1 MSKLDAGEYD
11 AIILATS
18 GLKRVELS
26 ERIKQEIDIDISLPA
41 VGQGALA
48 IECRADDEA
57 VLALLKPLNDGQ
69 ARIRLK
75 AERALNRRL
84 EGGCQVPIAAY
95 AVIEKDAEQSHQ
107 KTLWL
112 RGRVGSEDGTVLLKS
127 DKRIE
132 LTGDQ
137 ATREAQAEQL
147 GIEVADE
154 LLSLGADSILAA
166 IYADKKD

>member
-1 MSKLDAGEYD
+1 M
-11 AIILATS
+11 
-18 GLKRVELS
+18 
-26 ERIKQEIDIDISLPA
+26 PA

-48 IECRADDEA
+48 IECRSDDEA
-57 VLALLKPLNDGQ
+57 VLELLKPLNDGQ

-95 AVIEKDAEQSHQ
+95 AVIEKDSEPSDQQIFQ

-112 RGRVGSEDGTVLLKS
+112 RGRVGSEDGTTLLKAE
-127 DKRIE
+127 KRIE
-132 LTGDQ
+132 LSGDQ
-137 ATREAQAEQL
+137 AAREAQAEQL

-166 IYADKKD
+166 IYSDKKDQ